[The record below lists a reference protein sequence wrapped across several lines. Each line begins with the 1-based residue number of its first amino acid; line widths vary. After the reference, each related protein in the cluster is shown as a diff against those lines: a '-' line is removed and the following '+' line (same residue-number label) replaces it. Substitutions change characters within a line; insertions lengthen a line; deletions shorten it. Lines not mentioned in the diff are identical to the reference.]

1 MERVL
6 DDVVL
11 VVATLLAAA
20 GVCGLLIDAV
30 RAARAE
36 GRRFSSDLGWTLLW
50 VVGLSALIVAAW
62 ASRS

>member
-1 MERVL
+1 VL

-11 VVATLLAAA
+11 VVAKLLAAA

-30 RAARAE
+30 RAARAGG
-36 GRRFSSDLGWTLLW
+36 GRYSSDLGWTLLW
-50 VVGLSALIVAAW
+50 VVWLSALFVAAW

>member
-1 MERVL
+1 MERVQ

-11 VVATLLAAA
+11 VVATLLAA

-50 VVGLSALIVAAW
+50 VVGLSALTVAAW